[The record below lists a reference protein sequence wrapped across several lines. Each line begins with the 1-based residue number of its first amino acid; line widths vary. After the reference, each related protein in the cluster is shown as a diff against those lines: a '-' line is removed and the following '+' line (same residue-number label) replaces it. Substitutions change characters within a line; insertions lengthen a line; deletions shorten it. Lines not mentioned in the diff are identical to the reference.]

1 MSEASRNGRPDFIAA
16 DVFRAWLKPQY
27 LNRYAIIGGIQPAS
41 FANREAREGRPIK
54 SIGSP
59 AQYRLLDIVARA
71 RALCL
76 SVEPVEAV
84 KLERS
89 IESLRAEELAL
100 RETVESARHAL
111 SMNLVSLH
119 LTNATLLTEA
129 EIVAGGVQYQPKC
142 GVYFLIARN
151 KVRYVGQSVN
161 VESRLRDHQ
170 QRFVFDSVAY
180 IPCESAI
187 LDRMESLYIHA
198 LRPDWNGRLNTR
210 EGDIPVAPLS
220 LAQLLGGTD
229 RPSMASIKAAAFNEA
244 RKNWEAA

>member
-1 MSEASRNGRPDFIAA
+1 MSDASISGRPDFIPA
-16 DVFRAWLKPQY
+16 DVFRTWLKPQY

-41 FANREAREGRPIK
+41 FANREVREGRPIK

-84 KLERS
+84 RLERS
-89 IESLRAEELAL
+89 IESLKAEELAL
-100 RETVESARHAL
+100 RVTVDSARHAL
-111 SMNLVSLH
+111 SMNLASLY

-142 GVYFLIARN
+142 GVYFLIARH

-170 QRFVFDSVAY
+170 QRFEFDSVAY
-180 IPCESAI
+180 MPCESAI
-187 LDRMESLYIHA
+187 LDRMESLYIHM
-198 LRPDWNGRLNTR
+198 LRPEWNGRLNTR
-210 EGDIPVAPLS
+210 EGDFPVAPLT
-220 LAQLLGGTD
+220 LVHLLGGTD
-229 RPSMASIKAAAFNEA
+229 GTSMSAIKAAEFNRMRKEEA
-244 RKNWEAA
+244 